1 VYGFATMPIVE
12 SYFIRLATRR
22 DTTRFGARIAK
33 ALEPADLVM
42 ISGPLGAGKTFLA
55 RAMARALGV
64 PPSVA
69 IASPTFT
76 LMQEYET
83 PRAVFAHADLFRLC
97 EQGASRARTALEISR
112 LGLAQ
117 RRGDGVILV
126 VEWGEGF
133 ESELGGHVA
142 LNVQL
147 AINKDSREATVSG
160 PKALLVSS

>member
-1 VYGFATMPIVE
+1 MRIFE
-12 SYFIRLATRR
+12 SYLVRLATRR
-22 DTTRFGARIAK
+22 DTTRLGTRIAK
-33 ALEPADLVM
+33 ALEPTDLVM

-83 PRAVFAHADLFRLC
+83 PHVVFAHADLFRLR
-97 EQGASRARTALEISR
+97 EQGANRERTALEISR
-112 LGLAQ
+112 LGLAE

-147 AINKDSREATVSG
+147 AIKKEVREATVSG